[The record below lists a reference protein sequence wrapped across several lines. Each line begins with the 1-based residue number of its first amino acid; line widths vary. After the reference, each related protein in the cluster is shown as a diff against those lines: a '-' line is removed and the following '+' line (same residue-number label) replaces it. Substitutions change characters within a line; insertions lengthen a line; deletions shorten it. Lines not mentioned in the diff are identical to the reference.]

1 MATLRSMRRLCGR
14 WRRRGY
20 ITNRRPRFPSSC
32 AAVTITINQR
42 ACLPSGLSFIAN
54 PRWLHTLTLA
64 RWRSEYAG
72 VMHRPSALVQFQGR
86 AYKFQC
92 CPNLWSG
99 VGRISLA
106 PETEKPPRCD
116 LSEIRSGVLIANV
129 RSCPMTDKLL
139 QCRECPLCATKQTSR
154 FWFEIAKVTAD

>member
-20 ITNRRPRFPSSC
+20 ITNRRPRLPSSF
-32 AAVTITINQR
+32 AAVTFTISQR

-54 PRWLHTLTLA
+54 PRWSHRLTVA

-86 AYKFQC
+86 AYKIQC
-92 CPNLWSG
+92 CPNLWFG
-99 VGRISLA
+99 VRRVFHA
-106 PETEKPPRCD
+106 PESERPPRGGP
-116 LSEIRSGVLIANV
+116 SEIRSDVLIRRLRV
-129 RSCPMTDKLL
+129 KQRSSASCASRADPTR
-139 QCRECPLCATKQTSR
+139 QGRWRRVGGRRGVECR
-154 FWFEIAKVTAD
+154 